1 MVINI
6 SFTKNFEYAIL
17 EVLNKYT
24 DEAYNDVVR
33 SSKVV

>member
-1 MVINI
+1 MVMNIN
-6 SFTKNFEYAIL
+6 FTKNFEYAIL

-24 DEAYNDVVR
+24 DEVYNNVVR

>member
-1 MVINI
+1 MVMNIN
-6 SFTKNFEYAIL
+6 FTKNFEYAIF

-24 DEAYNDVVR
+24 GEVYNNVVR